1 MFEHEQFLHEVADYV
16 KKNPEIAARVVEA
29 TQRGI
34 NQALEETRQR
44 AVDMETALA
53 CAMNHRLKN
62 WKYLVVN
69 ILGKWQNRTSLNWN
83 HEIQQLEKELE
94 QCRSK

>member
-16 KKNPEIAARVVEA
+16 RKNPEIAARTVEA

-53 CAMNHRLKN
+53 CAMNARLKN

-69 ILGKWQNRTSLNWN
+69 ILGKWRHKTALSWE
-83 HEIQQLEKELE
+83 HDIKQLEKDLE
-94 QCRSK
+94 QCRNK